1 MAIDAAI
8 GSNSR
13 RYRDHRCGFCGRVRL
28 RRLVAQAFKTYPW
41 VVRPTVMR
49 TTWRCSW
56 PAPTAWCWG
65 QTSAAAR
72 KSSVEY
78 PRCQPMSSGA
88 DVTLSLDAATPLP
101 DNVEASVELPSA
113 LGNPFIRLL
122 VPEVPSGSMLSDG
135 DTIPESRTEIG
146 PQVES
151 ALATLGT
158 VLTGSGFDQLDT
170 VVRELNTAF
179 SGRSGEVRSLTD
191 TLTSLMAEASS
202 HRSEFDEAVDLA
214 ARVSSQL
221 AGQRDVV
228 DNYLDSVPQVVSI
241 LVGQKDQIAGLL
253 NSTVQLATNANTI
266 LDSSPNGLDAMLHDA
281 STVVGT
287 LDSFNSEIG
296 QTLTNM
302 NGLLENF
309 TGAVQG
315 DYLVST
321 APWIFRERSTSSG
334 AAVWPVNRSHQ
345 RELSPIYFREVRV
358 ESPCACSTCPVRSD
372 RCCGHPF
379 RDRLRGRPSG
389 FSGVKSCC
397 TPTCPTPSD

>member
-1 MAIDAAI
+1 MTRQSVRIVAGIVIIGVGSVAVFAFGGCSAGIQDLPLGRSADGDAYNVALQLAGADGLVLGADVRSGQKVI
-8 GSNSR
+8 
-13 RYRDHRCGFCGRVRL
+13 GRVSAL
-28 RRLVAQAFKTYPW
+28 SAD
-41 VVRPTVMR
+41 VV
-49 TTWRCSW
+49 
-56 PAPTAWCWG
+56 
-65 QTSAAAR
+65 
-72 KSSVEY
+72 
-78 PRCQPMSSGA
+78 GA

-158 VLTGSGFDQLDT
+158 VLTGSGIDQLDT

-221 AGQRDVV
+221 AGQRVVV

-241 LVGQKDQIAGLL
+241 LVGQKDQIASLL

-266 LDSSPNGLDAMLHDA
+266 LDSSPDGLDAMLHDA

-287 LDSFNSEIG
+287 LDSFNWEIG
-296 QTLTNM
+296 QTLANM

-309 TGAVQG
+309 TSAVQG
-315 DYLVST
+315 DYLVFDGALDIPGTIDKLWSGGMAGQSI
-321 APWIFRERSTSSG
+321 APAGTLTDLLQG
-334 AAVWPVNRSHQ
+334 
-345 RELSPIYFREVRV
+345 
-358 ESPCACSTCPVRSD
+358 
-372 RCCGHPF
+372 G
-379 RDRLRGRPSG
+379 LR
-389 FSGVKSCC
+389 
-397 TPTCPTPSD
+397 

>member
-1 MAIDAAI
+1 MTRQSVRIIAGIAIIGVGSAAVFAFGGCSAGSQDLPLGRAADGDAYNVALQLAGADGLVLGADVRSGQKVI
-8 GSNSR
+8 
-13 RYRDHRCGFCGRVRL
+13 GRVSAL
-28 RRLVAQAFKTYPW
+28 SAD
-41 VVRPTVMR
+41 VV
-49 TTWRCSW
+49 
-56 PAPTAWCWG
+56 
-65 QTSAAAR
+65 
-72 KSSVEY
+72 
-78 PRCQPMSSGA
+78 GA

-122 VPEVPSGSMLSDG
+122 VPEVPSGSTLSDG

-158 VLTGSGFDQLDT
+158 VLTGSGIDQLDT

-179 SGRSGEVRSLTD
+179 SGRFGEVRSLTE

-221 AGQRDVV
+221 AGQRVVV

-241 LVGQKDQIAGLL
+241 LVGQKDQIASLL

-315 DYLVST
+315 DYLVFDGALDIPGTIDKLWSGGMAGQSI
-321 APWIFRERSTSSG
+321 APAGTLTDLLQGGPR
-334 AAVWPVNRSHQ
+334 
-345 RELSPIYFREVRV
+345 
-358 ESPCACSTCPVRSD
+358 
-372 RCCGHPF
+372 
-379 RDRLRGRPSG
+379 
-389 FSGVKSCC
+389 
-397 TPTCPTPSD
+397 